1 MVLRVPGV
9 SPELSHEGFGHQ
21 GPPEVSSLHPVSRA
35 PPVPNYGRKRG
46 GPSPDHE
53 VLSRAEPGAQG
64 DLACRIS
71 GVGRVTKVAVVVV
84 YVVVEAVTGQ
94 GNGPRDPLK
103 RQNAVYGLAGV
114 ANRKLSDIPAT
125 EVTLWSSSS
134 KGKGLG
140 FTPPPPVCPWSWP
153 QRTE

>member
-84 YVVVEAVTGQ
+84 YVVVEAVTRQ

-103 RQNAVYGLAGV
+103 RQNAEPRGPSNPVKRGR
-114 ANRKLSDIPAT
+114 NRYVSVV
-125 EVTLWSSSS
+125 VTRDKRP
-134 KGKGLG
+134 KGG
-140 FTPPPPVCPWSWP
+140 PWGSTD
-153 QRTE
+153 RNGALEG